1 MENKAASGVLGVIL
15 AGGLSRRMGGGDKG
29 MLRLGGQPVISHVAA
44 RLATQVDAL
53 VLNANGDAARW
64 ASLGLPVI
72 PDGVAGYPGPL
83 AGLLAAMEWAAA
95 PSRGFGWVAAVPCD
109 SPFLPYDLVARLTAA
124 LGDGVAAIAIS
135 GERRHPVTGL
145 FSVDLRG
152 DLADF
157 LAAGERRAGA
167 WAARIGAREA
177 RFGGPGVD
185 PFFNINTPE
194 ELAEA
199 ARLGVD

>member
-29 MLRLGGQPVISHVAA
+29 MLRLGGRPVISHVSA
-44 RLATQVDAL
+44 RLAPQVDVV
-53 VLNANGDAARW
+53 VLSANGEAARW
-64 ASLGLPVI
+64 ASLGVPIV

-95 PSRGFGWVAAVPCD
+95 PSRRFGWVMSVPCD
-109 SPFLPYDLVARLTAA
+109 SPFLPYDLVARLTDA
-124 LGDGVAAIAIS
+124 LDGGPAAIAS
-135 GERRHPVTGL
+135 SRGRRHPVTGL
-145 FSVDLRG
+145 FSVNLRDDLS
-152 DLADF
+152 DF

-167 WAARIGAREA
+167 WTARIGAREA
-177 RFGGPGVD
+177 RFGGSGID

-199 ARLGVD
+199 ERLGVD